1 MQLYKLENCMV
12 SNVAEIKD
20 EELKIDML
28 DKMFEAEDQ
37 QLFDIK
43 SEKVTQHNQKR
54 VFAPKLPTK
63 KA

>member
-28 DKMFEAEDQ
+28 DKMFEAED
-37 QLFDIK
+37 
-43 SEKVTQHNQKR
+43 
-54 VFAPKLPTK
+54 
-63 KA
+63 